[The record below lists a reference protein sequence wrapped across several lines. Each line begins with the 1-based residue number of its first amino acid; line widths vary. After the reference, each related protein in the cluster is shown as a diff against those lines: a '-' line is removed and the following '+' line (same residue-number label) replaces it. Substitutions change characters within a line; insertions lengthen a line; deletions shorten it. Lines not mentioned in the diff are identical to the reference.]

1 MCMTCVRAP
10 GSSANLGPGF
20 DVLGVA
26 VSRHVWVSDDGIG
39 TRCDDKDA
47 VTDAFRRAGGEG
59 PVWLDADLPAGR
71 GLGFSAAMRSAA
83 AVLAR
88 LQQGDDPATAR
99 AVAYRMVT
107 QLEGHADNA
116 APAVFGGVQLVV
128 DDDPMSLG
136 VGLPGQLL
144 LWVPELVISTDGS
157 RLSLLPTVSRDDAV
171 FNLSRVA
178 LLTMALLRDDA
189 SMLRRATEDRL
200 HQPQRLA
207 DCTPS
212 RLAIE
217 AALDHGAAAAW
228 LSGSGPSVA
237 VVVPRE
243 LDEVA
248 VAGLVDGLCH
258 GPELDG
264 RVLAVDVDRLGAVE
278 SPDDRPAVR
287 AGASASGA
295 VSGF

>member
-1 MCMTCVRAP
+1 MTCVRAP

-26 VSRHVWVSDDGIG
+26 VSRHVWVSDDGVG

-59 PVWLDADLPAGR
+59 SVWLDADLPAGR

-99 AVAYRMVT
+99 EVAFRLVT

-128 DDDPMSLG
+128 DDDPISLG
-136 VGLPGQLL
+136 VGLPGRLL
-144 LWVPELVISTDGS
+144 VWVPELITSTDGS
-157 RLSLLPTVSRDDAV
+157 RRALPPTVSRHDTV

-178 LLTMALLRDDA
+178 LLTMALLRDD
-189 SMLRRATEDRL
+189 SSLLRRATEDRL

-207 DCTPS
+207 DCAPS

-217 AALDHGAAAAW
+217 AALDNGAAAAW

-237 VVVPRE
+237 VVLPRE
-243 LDEVA
+243 FGETA
-248 VAGLVDGLCH
+248 TAGLVEALCS
-258 GPELDG
+258 GPDLDG
-264 RVLAVDVDRLGAVE
+264 RVLAVDVDRLGAVV
-278 SPDDRPAVR
+278 SPDDRPSMRV
-287 AGASASGA
+287 GANASGA
-295 VSGF
+295 LLGY

>member
-1 MCMTCVRAP
+1 MTCVRAP

-26 VSRHVWVSDDGIG
+26 VSRHVWVSDDGVGI
-39 TRCDDKDA
+39 RCDDKDA

-59 PVWLDADLPAGR
+59 SVWLDADLPAGR

-99 AVAYRMVT
+99 EAAFRLVT
-107 QLEGHADNA
+107 ELEGHADNA
-116 APAVFGGVQLVV
+116 APAVFGGVQLVA
-128 DDDPMSLG
+128 DDEPMSLG
-136 VGLPGQLL
+136 VGLPGHLL
-144 LWVPELVISTDGS
+144 VWVPELVTSTDGS
-157 RLSLLPTVSRDDAV
+157 RRTLSPTVLRSDAV

-178 LLTMALLRDDA
+178 LLTTALLRDDA
-189 SMLRRATEDRL
+189 SLLRRATEDRL

-207 DCTPS
+207 ECTPA

-217 AALDHGAAAAW
+217 AAFDHGAAGAW

-243 LDEVA
+243 FGEPA
-248 VAGLVDGLCH
+248 VAALVEALGV
-258 GPELDG
+258 GPGVDG
-264 RVLAVDVDRLGAVE
+264 RVLEVDVDRLGAVV
-278 SPDDRPAVR
+278 SPDDRPALGVE
-287 AGASASGA
+287 ASAPGSAAPGC
-295 VSGF
+295 